1 MNEQLPITIGSIS
14 FWQAAVQLVVVH
26 IQLFVRAYFWHM

>member
-1 MNEQLPITIGSIS
+1 MNEQSPITMGLIS
-14 FWQAAVQLVVVH
+14 FWQAVQLVVVH